1 MTDMK
6 DESKVNAELDIN
18 LKSENAVP
26 QEYFSK
32 KSTESV
38 QELKGTDIIH
48 CEGLVYILKF
58 PSGIVYHGEVK
69 GN

>member
-1 MTDMK
+1 MK

-32 KSTESV
+32 KST
-38 QELKGTDIIH
+38 
-48 CEGLVYILKF
+48 
-58 PSGIVYHGEVK
+58 
-69 GN
+69 